1 MKLGLGRGLMQDPWP
16 ATFAPCDG
24 RELCALLAA
33 AVRKDLLAFC
43 KSHGRFMPC
52 VSAIPP
58 LRPFSAA
65 RLSLCI
71 PLLAVPSRTQCSHAN
86 AAMYRSPVLF
96 WQRGQPLPVLCSPAL
111 LVLLVGALS
120 SSSGDGGNLLLP
132 YSIISLLSLMAW
144 EVCINSL
151 PVLHAR
157 TASHLPCRP
166 HLPG

>member
-1 MKLGLGRGLMQDPWP
+1 MQDPWP

-58 LRPFSAA
+58 PRVFSAA
-65 RLSLCI
+65 RLSLRI

-96 WQRGQPLPVLCSPAL
+96 WQRGQPLLVLCSPAL
-111 LVLLVGALS
+111 LVTRCLFMRPAGTLS
-120 SSSGDGGNLLLP
+120 SSSGDGGKLLRR
-132 YSIISLLSLMAW
+132 YSIISFLCRMAW

-151 PVLHAR
+151 SVLHAR
-157 TASHLPCRP
+157 TAFHLPCRP
-166 HLPG
+166 HLPR